1 MYLNYAPSP
10 LSWIYVKHESVYPKD
25 ASDVFTVTKTDS
37 SDLKLLTNIKM
48 SEHVHVFP
56 LYYSDRKIKI
66 ERRVTV

>member
-10 LSWIYVKHESVYPKD
+10 LSWIYVIHESVYPRD

-48 SEHVHVFP
+48 SEHVHVF
-56 LYYSDRKIKI
+56 LYIT
-66 ERRVTV
+66 VTEKSRLKDV

>member
-10 LSWIYVKHESVYPKD
+10 LSWIYVIHESVYPRD

-37 SDLKLLTNIKM
+37 SDLKLLANIKM

-56 LYYSDRKIKI
+56 LY
-66 ERRVTV
+66 

>member
-10 LSWIYVKHESVYPKD
+10 LSWIYVIHESVFPGD

-37 SDLKLLTNIKM
+37 SDLKLLIKM